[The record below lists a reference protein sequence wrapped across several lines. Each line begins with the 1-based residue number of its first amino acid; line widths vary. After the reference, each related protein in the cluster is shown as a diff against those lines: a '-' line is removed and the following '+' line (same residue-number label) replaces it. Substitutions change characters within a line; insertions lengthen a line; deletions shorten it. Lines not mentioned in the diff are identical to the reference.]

1 MRLPCSRSP
10 AADYAAALL
19 SLAVLATPA
28 SAMLQCDH
36 VQIDGQKFNF
46 KQLGGP
52 HSVVTW
58 HQEDVFEYVNT
69 TYTLDLCAPLKKD
82 GPSNESCPNGARA
95 CGIRRG
101 KRPGQTDYE
110 VLDLISIAGELK
122 DHGGGHLDPKLTRL
136 KTSESTAD
144 SQKEGVRISLF
155 GGRHQL
161 GSGGREQ
168 RAIIEMVCDRSLKG
182 TEGEWSPQDDK
193 YERVPPE
200 TEEAGGEDAAGRLR
214 RADEGEVDRTE
225 HQLLKGDANGTALVF
240 DSYGPMADNGDV
252 DVLRLTWRT
261 EYACEGNSDA
271 GSGGGGSEHW
281 GFFTWVFF
289 LVFLG
294 TAAYLIFGSW
304 LNYNR
309 YGARGW
315 DLLPHGDSIRDIP
328 YLLKDWTRR
337 VLNTVQGTGS
347 RGGYSAV

>member
-1 MRLPCSRSP
+1 MPRRRRRRRWLGVCTTWDRLLTLW
-10 AADYAAALL
+10 AL
-19 SLAVLATPA
+19 
-28 SAMLQCDH
+28 
-36 VQIDGQKFNF
+36 
-46 KQLGGP
+46 P
-52 HSVVTW
+52 H
-58 HQEDVFEYVNT
+58 D
-69 TYTLDLCAPLKKD
+69 A
-82 GPSNESCPNGARA
+82 A

-289 LVFLG
+289 LWVSS
-294 TAAYLIFGSW
+294 TAITPCRRRANLAMMQRLPGHGGIPDFWIVAQLQPVRRAGMGPAAARRQHQGHPLPSEG
-304 LNYNR
+304 LDEESVEHGAGNR
-309 YGARGW
+309 
-315 DLLPHGDSIRDIP
+315 
-328 YLLKDWTRR
+328 
-337 VLNTVQGTGS
+337 VQGGLLGGL
-347 RGGYSAV
+347 RGKEKGC

>member
-1 MRLPCSRSP
+1 
-10 AADYAAALL
+10 
-19 SLAVLATPA
+19 
-28 SAMLQCDH
+28 MLTCGAHH
-36 VQIDGQKFNF
+36 V
-46 KQLGGP
+46 
-52 HSVVTW
+52 
-58 HQEDVFEYVNT
+58 
-69 TYTLDLCAPLKKD
+69 
-82 GPSNESCPNGARA
+82 A

-101 KRPGQTDYE
+101 KRPGQTAYE

-200 TEEAGGEDAAGRLR
+200 MEEEAVR
-214 RADEGEVDRTE
+214 RADEGEVDRKE
-225 HQLLKGDANGTALVF
+225 HQLLKDSANATALIF
-240 DSYGPMADNGDV
+240 DSYGPMADNGDI
-252 DVLRLTWRT
+252 DVLRLTWHT

-271 GSGGGGSEHW
+271 GAGGGGSEHW

-289 LVFLG
+289 LWV
-294 TAAYLIFGSW
+294 S
-304 LNYNR
+304 
-309 YGARGW
+309 
-315 DLLPHGDSIRDIP
+315 LLR
-328 YLLKDWTRR
+328 
-337 VLNTVQGTGS
+337 
-347 RGGYSAV
+347 